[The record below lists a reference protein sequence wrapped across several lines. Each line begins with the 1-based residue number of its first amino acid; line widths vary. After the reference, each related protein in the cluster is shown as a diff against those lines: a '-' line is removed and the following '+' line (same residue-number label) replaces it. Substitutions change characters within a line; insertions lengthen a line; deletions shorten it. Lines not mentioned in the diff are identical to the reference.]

1 MKKLAIGCLTV
12 VVLVLVVGGVLGYIF
27 VWRPATA
34 YVASFR
40 QLGELTDIDKQIANK
55 SPFTAPAG
63 NELTEAMVTRF
74 VTVQEQMQQSLGA
87 RFADMKTKYDEL
99 DRLQKAQHRDPS
111 FIEAMGALKDLTTI
125 IVVAKRAQVEA
136 LNKAAFSLEEYTWVR
151 GRVYN
156 AAGIALSEMDL
167 TRLASAGTQGG
178 GQVQMRRTT
187 DDQVPDRNKELVKPY
202 AARLGQWAPLAFF
215 GL

>member
-12 VVLVLVVGGVLGYIF
+12 LVLVLVVGGVLGYIF

-34 YVASFR
+34 YIASFR
-40 QLGELTDIDKQIANK
+40 QLGELADIDKQIANK
-55 SPFTAPAG
+55 SPFTAPSG
-63 NELTEAMVTRF
+63 NELTQAMVTRF
-74 VTVQEQMQQSLGA
+74 VNVQEQMQQTLGA
-87 RFADMKTKYDEL
+87 RFAEMKTKYDEL
-99 DRLQKAQHRDPS
+99 DRLQKAEHRDPS
-111 FIEAMGALKDLTTI
+111 FTETMGALKDLTRI

-167 TRLASAGTQGG
+167 TRLANAGPQGG
-178 GQVQMRRTT
+178 GQVPLRRTAEEE
-187 DDQVPDRNKELVKPY
+187 VPDRNKELVKPY
-202 AARLGQWAPLAFF
+202 AKKLQEWAPLAFF